1 MPADNIDRTTEQLL
15 ELVFE
20 CDKQIYFG
28 LHLNT
33 NIHIAAVVLFA
44 SGHRTEY
51 AQRTYAEL
59 LPKFGAVILQQGNI
73 FILTFH
79 GTLAIQILRKY
90 NKNLFIFAVASLCD
104 AVTVAED
111 GRSHDR

>member
-1 MPADNIDRTTEQLL
+1 MPADNIDRTAEQLL
-15 ELVFE
+15 EFVFE
-20 CDKQIYFG
+20 RYKQVYFG

-44 SGHRTEY
+44 SCHRAEY

-59 LPKFGAVILQQGNI
+59 PPKFGAVTLQQSNI

-79 GTLAIQILRKY
+79 GALAIQILRKY
-90 NKNLFIFAVASLCD
+90 NKFYLYLQLC
-104 AVTVAED
+104 
-111 GRSHDR
+111 